1 MEKCKICSEENYYKV
16 NFNNLYLRTDSYNK
30 NLHSYESRVCANCG
44 VVYQFPQVTEE
55 SIADYYKKNMRK
67 TKFPIYFDKEN
78 FILESCDWIILSVPI
93 DQTLSVELYR
103 RLRDRSRSS
112 FQHMR
117 LLSLVG
123 KTIS

>member
-1 MEKCKICSEENYYKV
+1 MRTRRAGPHILGDRGSGPHISGPHNLYLSTCPHNYICSEENYYKV

-44 VVYQFPQVTEE
+44 VVYQFPQVTKE

-78 FILESCDWIILSVPI
+78 FIDAIPSPS
-93 DQTLSVELYR
+93 
-103 RLRDRSRSS
+103 
-112 FQHMR
+112 
-117 LLSLVG
+117 
-123 KTIS
+123 